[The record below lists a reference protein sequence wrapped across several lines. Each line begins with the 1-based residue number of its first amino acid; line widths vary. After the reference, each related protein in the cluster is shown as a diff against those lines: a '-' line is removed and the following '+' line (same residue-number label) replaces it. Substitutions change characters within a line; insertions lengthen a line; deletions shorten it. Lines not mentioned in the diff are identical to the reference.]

1 MRICAAPR
9 NRKLMLAVEPF
20 RFGPVFAGGH
30 VTPAAAGIAGGIQ
43 ERPAA
48 LRVSAD
54 LQTGGVEGG
63 QQVGGLLGE
72 PMG

>member
-1 MRICAAPR
+1 
-9 NRKLMLAVEPF
+9 MLAVEPF

-30 VTPAAAGIAGGIQ
+30 VTPAAAGIAGGNQ

-63 QQVGGLLGE
+63 QQVGGLLDE